1 MPKRK
6 DIKKILVVG
15 AGPIIIGQ
23 ACEFDYSGTQA
34 CKALKDEGYK
44 IILINSNPATIMT
57 DPNVADKT
65 YIEPITL
72 EILEKILIKEKPDA
86 ILPTMG
92 GQTAL
97 NLAMEAEKRGILKK
111 YKIELIGA
119 KSKAIANA
127 EDRKKFRKNMLE
139 IGLDLPKS
147 IVVNKFKNSKSALN
161 KIGLPAIIRPAFT
174 LGGLGGGIA
183 KNKKDFFKI
192 VKNGLQESPVRKDII
207 EE

>member
-1 MPKRK
+1 MNLGHRGANHPVRNTIKGNVEITSQNHGFEIVKKSLPKNIQITHQSLFDDSIEGIKLKSQPVFSVQYHPESNPGPQDSVYLFEEFIKYMKANAKRK

-34 CKALKDEGYK
+34 CKALKDEGFK
-44 IILINSNPATIMT
+44 VILINSNPATIMT

-72 EILEKILIKEKPDA
+72 EVLEKILIKEKPDA

-97 NLAMEAEKRGILKK
+97 NLAMEAEKKGMLKNIK
-111 YKIELIGA
+111 
-119 KSKAIANA
+119 
-127 EDRKKFRKNMLE
+127 
-139 IGLDLPKS
+139 
-147 IVVNKFKNSKSALN
+147 LN
-161 KIGLPAIIRPAFT
+161 
-174 LGGLGGGIA
+174 
-183 KNKKDFFKI
+183 
-192 VKNGLQESPVRKDII
+192 
-207 EE
+207 